1 MASSKTALAKLKF
14 QQTAAATR
22 RRLKSN
28 NLTNMI
34 VRQGAGVATGVAIA
48 VMNRNDVP
56 AGMGGDG
63 KGDKGVPWKPLLGG
77 VALVGAALTKG
88 SVSAAFEGV
97 AIAANAIY
105 AERAVTQGEL
115 VAGNI

>member
-1 MASSKTALAKLKF
+1 MASSKTQLARMKVANA
-14 QQTAAATR
+14 AAATR

-34 VRQGAGVATGVAIA
+34 VRQGAGVAMGVAIG

-56 AGMGGDG
+56 VGMGGD
-63 KGDKGVPWKPLLGG
+63 KTDPGVPWKPLLGG
-77 VALVGAALTKG
+77 VMLLGAAFTKG
-88 SVSAAFEGV
+88 SVSAAFEGA

-105 AERAVTQGEL
+105 TERAVTKGEL
-115 VAGNI
+115 VAGAI

>member
-1 MASSKTALAKLKF
+1 MNAKTKLAKIQV
-14 QQTAAATR
+14 QQAAAATR

-34 VRQGAGVATGVAIA
+34 VRQGAGIATGVAIA

-56 AGMGGDG
+56 PGMGADKDS
-63 KGDKGVPWKPLLGG
+63 KGWPWKPLLGT

-88 SVSAAFEGV
+88 SVSAAFEGA

-115 VAGNI
+115 VAGASI

>member
-1 MASSKTALAKLKF
+1 MASSKTQLAKIKF
-14 QQTAAATR
+14 QQTAAAGR
-22 RRLKSN
+22 RRLKAS

-56 AGMGGDG
+56 PGMGASKD
-63 KGDKGVPWKPLLGG
+63 DKGIPWKPLLGG
-77 VALVGAALTKG
+77 IALVGAALTKG
-88 SVSAAFEGV
+88 AVSAAFEGV
-97 AIAANAIY
+97 AIASNAIY

-115 VAGNI
+115 VAGAV